1 MMQNN
6 NAYLQNLQQM
16 FNTIKNNP
24 NSRALMQ
31 NFIKQN
37 PYYKQAV
44 NLVQQV
50 GNPEQVVRMLAQQKG
65 IDPNQILN
73 MIKNS

>member
-1 MMQNN
+1 
-6 NAYLQNLQQM
+6 
-16 FNTIKNNP
+16 
-24 NSRALMQ
+24 MQ